1 MAGTKNALKLRIYH
15 STSPLLIN
23 VSEHAQVAITDPSS
37 VRWHQRNL
45 MVAEV
50 SRRQLAAAVDNFT
63 AEPSGGGR
71 GQFHR
76 RAIWQRRVTTIHQS
90 HVGAPVDDFTAEPSG
105 GGR

>member
-45 MVAEV
+45 MVAESV
-50 SRRQLAAAVDNFT
+50 KAPT
-63 AEPSGGGR
+63 CGGC
-71 GQFHR
+71 
-76 RAIWQRRVTTIHQS
+76 
-90 HVGAPVDDFTAEPSG
+90 
-105 GGR
+105 